1 MIYSMLEFQWDS
13 KSKLLSR
20 FLNFG
25 LSVEK
30 LKSPDKKKFSYEEL
44 KKFNESFI
52 SFMKESS
59 FCEGSL

>member
-1 MIYSMLEFQWDS
+1 MIMIYSMLEFQWDS

-30 LKSPDKKKFSYEEL
+30 LKSPNKKKFSYEEL
-44 KKFNESFI
+44 KKFNESLI
-52 SFMKESS
+52 IYERK
-59 FCEGSL
+59 LILWR